1 MPPTPESIHPIMSL
15 EAERRRACVAGDT
28 ATLRSIMANDCVYV
42 HSSGISET
50 KAEMIARFEN
60 GELVYRTLDIEQAV
74 VREYGDVLLV
84 NGDMHIVVT
93 TGGTNKDFV
102 SRYLQVWHRVGVDW
116 QMVSW
121 QSTLLPS

>member
-1 MPPTPESIHPIMSL
+1 MSL